1 MIMGGGMWIGLIL
14 LVLLVGG
21 GIAAFVWFVTRGS
34 QPSGSGPGKV
44 TVRES
49 PALET
54 LRQRYA
60 RGEISRDEFQRMRE
74 ELQS

>member
-21 GIAAFVWFVTRGS
+21 GIAAFVWFVARGS
-34 QPSGSGPGKV
+34 QPSGRSPGKV
-44 TVRES
+44 TVQEN

-60 RGEISRDEFQRMRE
+60 RGEIDREEFQRMRE

>member
-34 QPSGSGPGKV
+34 QPSGRGPGKV
-44 TVRES
+44 TVQEN